1 MATSLRA
8 ACMRRVIRLI
18 FKEQGL
24 SVERER
30 ERSLSTGKAH
40 PPFPRSVRVGRFDID
55 GMPCASIEP
64 ASAGRVGPVR
74 VVLYLHGGGYVTGF
88 IDSSLMLCVP
98 MARELGLR
106 LVLPEYRLAPE
117 HPFPAAID
125 DALKAYRRLLSE
137 GYAPGEI
144 ALAGDSAGGGLCLA
158 TIQALRDA
166 GEPVPAAVLCLS
178 PWADLTHSGRS
189 HAENAATD
197 PLLHLGMLKQ
207 WASYYAGGADPSNPL
222 ISPVFAD
229 FSGFPPT
236 LLQVDS
242 GELLLDDSLT
252 VAERARAAGVDVRL
266 IRRDGLWHVWPALG
280 DLIPESRQAFAAM
293 KAFLSSLGG

>member
-30 ERSLSTGKAH
+30 ERSLATGKAH
-40 PPFPRSVRVGRFDID
+40 PRFPRSVRVGRFDID

-158 TIQALRDA
+158 VLQAIRDS
-166 GEPVPAAVLCLS
+166 GGPVPAAALCLS

-189 HAENAATD
+189 HVENAATD
-197 PLLHLGMLKQ
+197 PLLHLEMLKQ
-207 WASYYAGGADPSNPL
+207 WASYYAGGASLADPL
-222 ISPVFAD
+222 VSPVFAD
-229 FSGFPPT
+229 FSGFPPL

-242 GELLLDDSLT
+242 GELLLDDSLAI
-252 VAERARAAGVDVRL
+252 AERARAAGVDARL
-266 IRRDGLWHVWPALG
+266 IRREGLWHVWPALG
-280 DLIPESRQAFAAM
+280 DLIPESRQAFGAM
-293 KAFLSSLGG
+293 KAFLASLGG

>member
-1 MATSLRA
+1 MRTSIRA
-8 ACMRRVIRLI
+8 ACMRRVIRRI
-18 FKEQGL
+18 FLKQGL
-24 SVERER
+24 SVEEER

-40 PPFPRSVRVGRFDID
+40 PPFPRSVRVDRFDID

-64 ASAGRVGPVR
+64 EGAGRVGNAR
-74 VVLYLHGGGYVTGF
+74 VLLYLHGGGYVTGF

-125 DALKAYRRLLSE
+125 DALKAYRWLLAE
-137 GYAPGEI
+137 GYSPGEI

-158 TIQALRDA
+158 VIQAIRDS
-166 GEPVPAAVLCLS
+166 GGPVPAAALCLS

-197 PLLHLGMLKQ
+197 PLLHLGMLKL
-207 WASYYAGGADPSNPL
+207 WASYYSGGAELSDPL

-229 FSGFPPT
+229 FTGFPPL

-242 GELLLDDSLT
+242 GELLLDDSLAI
-252 VAERARAAGVDVRL
+252 AERARAAGVDARL
-266 IRRDGLWHVWPALG
+266 IRREGLWHVWPALG
-280 DLIPESRQAFAAM
+280 DLIPESGQAFRAM
-293 KAFLSSLGG
+293 REFLSSIGA